1 MSKNVLVTG
10 GAGFVAHH
18 TIDYL
23 LTNTDWNIVQPYSYG
38 GSDKGIYTFH
48 VEGSKG
54 EHNTSSRE
62 DTNDRNSVEHHH

>member
-1 MSKNVLVTG
+1 MYKRQLQHRLIGMECHGTVK
-10 GAGFVAHH
+10 A
-18 TIDYL
+18 
-23 LTNTDWNIVQPYSYG
+23 
-38 GSDKGIYTFH
+38 DKGIYTFH